1 MNPFNQSRFRQEHTL
16 GDSYKI
22 VKEVHDKLDEV
33 KLVADNISNF
43 RSGNIELRGVGSSIF
58 WKYTEGIEWFLLMD
72 TTDMFAPL
80 LQEIASIEGD
90 IDTLTSDIAGNAL
103 AIENSNT
110 ENALA
115 IESTNTEASALELRV
130 SGLASQGVIDAK
142 KIATNASDIS
152 AINTELVGIKDSISI
167 LSRLISEQ
175 TTNLSNA
182 LVQLDTLQGTV
193 TSQGLSIIDITSRID
208 ALESV

>member
-103 AIENSNT
+103 AIE
-110 ENALA
+110 
-115 IESTNTEASALELRV
+115 STNTEASALELRV